1 MPKSKPLDEI
11 LDNWKKFTRPQ
22 DGQRFQHYKGGV
34 YEVVATGFIE
44 NSELP
49 CVIYRSLEKNIV
61 WVRTAEN
68 FLESIEDNGVTKPR
82 FKPLA

>member
-1 MPKSKPLDEI
+1 MPKSKPLEEI
-11 LDNWKKFTRPQ
+11 LDNWKEFARPRN
-22 DGQRFQHYKGGV
+22 GQRFQHYKGGI

-49 CVIYRSLEKNIV
+49 CVVYRSLKKNIV
-61 WVRTAEN
+61 WVRTAED
-68 FLESIEDNGVTKPR
+68 FLELIEDNGVTKPR